1 MSQVLVIIF
10 ALPLTGSSLRGLAWV
25 GLRTQYKLTLL
36 VLRVEV
42 GFTLEK
48 VLRPDLSNEVTLRK
62 DMDKVRQ

>member
-1 MSQVLVIIF
+1 MV
-10 ALPLTGSSLRGLAWV
+10 WV

-42 GFTLEK
+42 GFTLET
-48 VLRPDLSNEVTLRK
+48 VLRPDLSNEVTRSR